1 MRLLLVL
8 FALAVIL
15 PLGGC
20 KQSVNSENELCDG
33 VFFMDMDGFSNK
45 SICSDHLDTYVLNKN
60 DLSLM
65 VMNDELAGKVIFELM
80 LNPYEGPGEYKFGT
94 NANKTGNTSGGTN
107 SNPGIIGNNHLDKD
121 IARESLFH
129 GFDLGTSAN
138 DHFALNWDNSLKD
151 IILQTHGFDTDF
163 EGFDDFVF
171 VTRIGVDDIPSGVN
185 RWGDRG

>member
-94 NANKTGNTSGGTN
+94 NANKCEVIVRGASDEFYKCTSGNILVTE
-107 SNPGIIGNNHLDKD
+107 
-121 IARESLFH
+121 A
-129 GFDLGTSAN
+129 TAN
-138 DHFALNWDNSLKD
+138 KMEANFS
-151 IILQTHGFDTDF
+151 IVI
-163 EGFDDFVF
+163 EGFYNKKVLHA
-171 VTRIGVDDIPSGVN
+171 RGGVHL
-185 RWGDRG
+185 